1 MSAAGPPQG
10 ARPPGGERRGAPVGG
25 DHASATAAERL
36 ERRVAI
42 DALPDYRERID
53 VRSPAE
59 YAIDHIPGAASH
71 PVLDNEERTRIGT
84 MHACDSAFAARQ
96 AGAAIVARNIAAMLE
111 GAFRDKPRDWAP
123 LVYCWR
129 GGQRS
134 RSLTHVL
141 NEIGWRAVQL
151 AGGYR
156 AYRRNVVGLL
166 ATVPGRFD
174 YRVVCGLTGSGKSRL
189 IAALAD
195 EGAQV
200 LDLERIARHRGSL
213 LGDLPVDPQPT
224 QKAFESGLV
233 AVLQQLEPTRPVY
246 VESESKRIG
255 TVQLPESLLAA
266 MRGAPCI
273 RLELPRALRIELLKA
288 EYAHFLVDPA
298 ALAARLLRLVPLHGK
313 KAVEQWTD
321 AAKAGDWDRVIAE
334 LLDLHYDPAYTRSI
348 GRNFPRIADAV
359 TVAPAAA
366 TDDAFRALAREIDA
380 EDRLRVTV

>member
-1 MSAAGPPQG
+1 MSASPA
-10 ARPPGGERRGAPVGG
+10 
-25 DHASATAAERL
+25 DRL

-42 DALPDYRERID
+42 DALPDYPERID

-59 YAIDHIPGAASH
+59 YAIDHIPGARSH
-71 PVLDNEERTRIGT
+71 PVLDDDERARIGT
-84 MHACDSAFAARQ
+84 MHARESAFAARH
-96 AGAAIVARNIAAMLE
+96 AGAAIVSRNIAAMLE
-111 GAFRDKPRDWAP
+111 GPLRDKPRDWAP

-156 AYRRNVVGLL
+156 AYRRNVVALL
-166 ATVPGRFD
+166 ASMPPKFD

-189 IAALAD
+189 IAALEA

-224 QKAFESGLV
+224 QKAFESELV
-233 AVLQQLEPTRPVY
+233 AALQGFDPRRPVY

-255 TVQLPESLLAA
+255 TLSVPESLLAT
-266 MRGAPCI
+266 MREAQCI
-273 RLELPRALRIELLKA
+273 RVELPRQLRIELLKD
-288 EYAHFLVDPA
+288 EYAHFLADPLL
-298 ALAARLLRLVPLHGK
+298 LAERLGRLAPLHGT
-313 KAVEQWTD
+313 KAVEKWSE
-321 AAKAGDWDRVIAE
+321 AAKAGDWNRVIAD
-334 LLDLHYDPAYTRSI
+334 LLDLHYDPAYSRSI
-348 GRNFPRIADAV
+348 GRNFPRIADAL

-366 TDDAFRALAREIDA
+366 TEGAFRALARELQA
-380 EDRLRVTV
+380 ENRLHVTA

>member
-1 MSAAGPPQG
+1 MSASPA
-10 ARPPGGERRGAPVGG
+10 
-25 DHASATAAERL
+25 DRL

-42 DALPDYRERID
+42 DALPDYPERID

-59 YAIDHIPGAASH
+59 YAIDHIPGAHSH
-71 PVLDNEERTRIGT
+71 PVLDDDERARIGT
-84 MHACDSAFAARQ
+84 MHARESAFAARH
-96 AGAAIVARNIAAMLE
+96 AGAAIVSRNIAAMLE
-111 GAFRDKPRDWAP
+111 GPLRDKPRDWAP

-156 AYRRNVVGLL
+156 AYRRNVVALL
-166 ATVPGRFD
+166 ASMPAKFD

-189 IAALAD
+189 IAALAA
-195 EGAQV
+195 EGAQA

-224 QKAFESGLV
+224 QKAFESELV
-233 AVLQQLEPTRPVY
+233 AALQGFDPKRPVY

-255 TVQLPESLLAA
+255 TLSVPESLLAT
-266 MRGAPCI
+266 MREAQCI
-273 RLELPRALRIELLKA
+273 RVELPRPLRIELLKD
-288 EYAHFLVDPA
+288 EYAHFLANPLL
-298 ALAARLLRLVPLHGK
+298 LAERLGRLAPLHGN
-313 KAVEQWTD
+313 KAVEKWSE
-321 AAKAGDWDRVIAE
+321 AAKSGDWNRVIAE
-334 LLDLHYDPAYTRSI
+334 LLDLHYDPAYSRSI
-348 GRNFPRIADAV
+348 GRNFPRIADAF

-366 TDDAFRALAREIDA
+366 TEDAFRVLARELEA
-380 EDRLRVTV
+380 EDRLHVTA

>member
-1 MSAAGPPQG
+1 MNA
-10 ARPPGGERRGAPVGG
+10 
-25 DHASATAAERL
+25 AAERA

-59 YAIDHIPGAASH
+59 YAIDHIPGAQSH
-71 PVLDNEERTRIGT
+71 PVLDNDERARIGT
-84 MHACDSAFAARQ
+84 MHAHDSAFAARQ

-141 NEIGWRAVQL
+141 NEIGWHAVQL

-156 AYRRNVVGLL
+156 AYRRNVVALL
-166 ATVPGRFD
+166 ATLPVRFD
-174 YRVVCGLTGSGKSRL
+174 YRVVCGLTGSGKSRV
-189 IAALAD
+189 IAALAA

-200 LDLERIARHRGSL
+200 LDLERIACHRGSL

-224 QKAFESGLV
+224 QKAFESELV
-233 AVLQQLEPTRPVY
+233 AALQRFEPARPVY

-255 TVQLPESLLAA
+255 TLQVPESLLAR
-266 MRGAPCI
+266 MREAPCI
-273 RLELPRALRIELLKA
+273 RLELPRALRIELLKR
-288 EYAHFLVDPA
+288 EYAHFLADPA
-298 ALAARLLRLVPLHGK
+298 ALAARLERLVPLHGK
-313 KAVEQWTD
+313 KTVEQWAA
-321 AAKAGDWDRVIAE
+321 AAKAGDWDLVIAE

-348 GRNFPRIADAV
+348 GRNFPRIAEAAIA
-359 TVAPAAA
+359 APAAA
-366 TDDAFRALAREIDA
+366 TDDAFRALARELDA
-380 EDRLRVTV
+380 GERLRVTA

>member
-1 MSAAGPPQG
+1 MSA
-10 ARPPGGERRGAPVGG
+10 
-25 DHASATAAERL
+25 
-36 ERRVAI
+36 ERRVTI

-59 YAIDHIPGAASH
+59 FAIDHIPGAHSH
-71 PVLDNEERTRIGT
+71 PVLDDGERERIGT
-84 MHACDSAFAARQ
+84 MHARDSAFAARH
-96 AGAAIVARNIAAMLE
+96 AGAVIVARNIAAMLE
-111 GAFRDKPRDWAP
+111 GGFRDKPRDWAP

-141 NEIGWRAVQL
+141 NEVGWRAVQL

-156 AYRRNVVGLL
+156 AYRRNVVSLL
-166 ATVPGRFD
+166 ATLPLAFD

-189 IAALAD
+189 IEALAA

-224 QKAFESGLV
+224 QKAFETELFE
-233 AVLQQLEPTRPVY
+233 ALRRLDPARRVY

-255 TVQLPESLLAA
+255 TLQVPESLLAT

-273 RLELPRALRIELLKA
+273 RLELPRARRVELLKR
-288 EYAHFLVDPA
+288 EYAHFLADPA
-298 ALAARLLRLVPLHGK
+298 ALNARLERLVPLHGK
-313 KAVEQWTD
+313 KAVEEWS
-321 AAKAGDWDRVIAE
+321 AAASAGDWDRVIAQ

-348 GRNFPRIADAV
+348 GRNFPRIAEAV
-359 TVAPAAA
+359 TVEPAAGS
-366 TDDAFRALAREIDA
+366 DDAFRALAHELDA
-380 EDRLRVTV
+380 EDRLRVTA